1 MGLLE
6 LFKPLLPGDDGPE
19 FRSVFGSSDEPRRPS
34 RAQLFRMICDLD
46 TPLHLSDPIDVDQCS
61 FLQLVFNAFAM
72 EFRDMFRMIEG
83 LLHHAHER
91 SIEMDHLSVFYS
103 WFEGFFEILTSVFD
117 TEENVFYPW
126 IETQGFFKMENAF
139 CDKRRQKKK
148 DRAKE
153 ICWDIL
159 ELKLHFGTKADRKRG
174 LFDLVYELR
183 DEAEHLTARV
193 MVYLHSE
200 MDEVSR
206 ILKIK
211 FNDDERR
218 LFENTMV
225 QTYRSSEAGHFVLCA
240 MSRGIPDESIRNGFL
255 EENFRSSGQ
264 KVPKQLRKFRKRH
277 SDLVEKL
284 AIRDLRV

>member
-6 LFKPLLPGDDGPE
+6 LFKPLILGGDGPE
-19 FRSVFGSSDEPRRPS
+19 FRAVFDSNDESSRPS
-34 RAQLFRMICDLD
+34 RAQLFQMICNMEK
-46 TPLHLSDPIDVDQCS
+46 PLRLKDPLSVDHCS
-61 FLQLVFNAFAM
+61 LLQLSFNAFAV

-91 SIEMDHLSVFYS
+91 SIEMDHLSVFYD
-103 WFEGFFEILTSVFD
+103 WFEGFFGIITSVFD
-117 TEENVFYPW
+117 NEENVFFPR
-126 IETQGFFKMENAF
+126 IESAGFLTLQNSFSA
-139 CDKRRQKKK
+139 KRRQTKK
-148 DRAKE
+148 DRATQ

-159 ELKLHFGTKADRKRG
+159 ELKLHFDMKVDRKRS

-193 MVYLHSE
+193 MVYLQCE
-200 MDEVSR
+200 VDELFG

-211 FNDDERR
+211 FNSLEIRNIEDTILRS
-218 LFENTMV
+218 
-225 QTYRSSEAGHFVLCA
+225 YRSTEAGHFVLCA
-240 MSRGIPDESIRNGFL
+240 MARGIPDAGLRNGFL

-264 KVPKQLRKFRKRH
+264 KTPKQLRKFRKRH

-284 AIRDLRV
+284 AVRDLQL